1 MKIILVAGRA
11 HEKHTEGGDFR
22 QATYRALRQGLMK
35 AKNILLEPVFS
46 FTIKLPTESVG
57 RAMTD
62 IKKMSGSF
70 EGPFVEDGM
79 SVLTGTAPVSEMQGY
94 QQELSAY
101 TGGRGRLTL
110 ASAGYEP
117 CHNAEEVIRLRGYIP
132 EADLDNPADSVFC
145 SHGAGTVVDWSM
157 VEDFAHVESRLKIG
171 DFYENDEASNNAASF
186 CGYNSEKSG
195 KTGTAG
201 YITQEEIDEIFA
213 RTYGRKKEDSARYRR
228 FHKSHS
234 TLHSFSQN
242 TGDGA
247 SASKTNVKQEKKEEY
262 LLVDG
267 YNIIFAWE
275 ELRSLAEIN
284 IDSARDKLIDI
295 MCNYQG
301 YTGVVLIL
309 VFDAYKVKNNR
320 GSEMKYNNIYVVYT
334 KEAETADQYI
344 EKTVHEIGHK
354 YSVTV
359 ATSDRLE
366 QMIIWGGG
374 AMRLSAAGFKE
385 AVDTAMESMR
395 QDYITP

>member
-1 MKIILVAGRA
+1 VVDG
-11 HEKHTEGGDFR
+11 E
-22 QATYRALRQGLMK
+22 
-35 AKNILLEPVFS
+35 
-46 FTIKLPTESVG
+46 
-57 RAMTD
+57 
-62 IKKMSGSF
+62 MSI
-70 EGPFVEDGM
+70 
-79 SVLTGTAPVSEMQGY
+79 LTGTAPVSKMQGY
-94 QQELSAY
+94 QMELVSY
-101 TGGRGRLTL
+101 TGGRGKISL
-110 ASAGYEP
+110 SFAGYEP
-117 CHNAEEVIRLRGYIP
+117 CHNAEEVIKMRGYIP

-145 SHGAGTVVDWSM
+145 LHGAGTVVDWSQA
-157 VEDFAHVESRLKIG
+157 DSFAHVESRLKISG
-171 DFYENDEASNNAASF
+171 FSDNDAALDSIKTDDFHAYNDGENV
-186 CGYNSEKSG
+186 
-195 KTGTAG
+195 KTSTAG

-213 RTYGRKKEDSARYRR
+213 RTYGKKKEDSSRYRR

-234 TLHSFSQN
+234 TVHNFSQN
-242 TGDGA
+242 TGYSA
-247 SASKTNVKQEKKEEY
+247 SASKAIGIQDKKKEY

-275 ELRSLAEIN
+275 ELKSLAEIN

-301 YTGVVLIL
+301 YTGVTLIL

-374 AMRLSAAGFKE
+374 AMRMSAAGLKE
-385 AVDTAMESMR
+385 AVDAAADRMR
-395 QDYITP
+395 RDYLVP